1 MCRRTEEELRREQ
14 QELRNEALRVYD
26 YNRQWL
32 SERDSF
38 NAALCR
44 VRISET
50 TLRRAIRE
58 REELGGM
65 GAGKTPRKN
74 NLKSVGK

>member
-14 QELRNEALRVYD
+14 RELRNEALRVYD

-38 NAALCR
+38 NAVLCR

-58 REELGGM
+58 REELGGT
-65 GAGKTPRKN
+65 GASKTPRKKEIAN
-74 NLKSVGK
+74 R